1 MMTVE
6 DGVRRLRLLDAK
18 GKVWT
23 QEMVLQVEEKSIA
36 LIDPQ
41 TQVTRVCE
49 RSEDDARKPPSM
61 FVIVPAEPPGELP
74 HRKRPAL
81 PGPDGL
87 LRL

>member
-1 MMTVE
+1 MMTIE

-23 QEMVLQVEEKSIA
+23 QEMVLQVEEKSVA

-41 TQVTRVCE
+41 TQVRHVCE
-49 RSEDDARKPPSM
+49 RSEDDAQKPPM
-61 FVIVPAEPPGELP
+61 FVIVPSEPPGELP
-74 HRKRPAL
+74 HRERPAL
-81 PGPDGL
+81 PGPDGR